1 MLIENRIFSPL
12 KFTGMNK
19 IVVLFEFAGM
29 GAKEYDVICEDL
41 RKNNKLY
48 NYNRPSHV
56 AFERDGKWCVVDV
69 WNSEEAM
76 REFAETGLMPAFQ
89 KLGINP
95 PQPVILPAYS
105 YKGVVEEFMSA

>member
-1 MLIENRIFSPL
+1 
-12 KFTGMNK
+12 MNK
-19 IVVLFEFAGM
+19 IVVLFEFEGM
-29 GAKEYDVICEDL
+29 GAKEYDAICEDL
-41 RKNNKLY
+41 RKNDKLY

-76 REFAETGLMPAFQ
+76 REFAESGLIPAFQ

-95 PQPVILPAYS
+95 PQPVILPAHS
-105 YKGVVEEFMSA
+105 YKGVVEELMSA